1 MMATP
6 QFSENDIKRY
16 LSESAVDFLGF
27 AITQAALGAIEIEEE
42 PDYQD
47 PVEEKIREETK
58 KMIRNIL
65 PRKFAKPVP
74 FGAISLKETVARA
87 LEETAGIQEIRDE
100 IEKAVIDILL
110 SEVTEIAAE
119 TMLTDLLG
127 YEPDYEAIKT
137 LQRKVLPV
145 ARQMQ
150 TI

>member
-1 MMATP
+1 MQIP

-16 LSESAVDFLGF
+16 LSETAVDFLGF

>member
-16 LSESAVDFLGF
+16 LSETAVDFLGF

-145 ARQMQ
+145 ARQIK